1 MPNKLVLATG
11 ILLSHNVNMTD
22 RDFER
27 EPGAE
32 QQPAPRL
39 VGDLLPRYYEA
50 YGENPRYEVERS
62 IMIDGHEVAWLKYEG
77 EVAYDITGEG
87 KEGQPYSGHELRC
100 ACKFTEGTGW
110 RMQDDGRPVGLMGG
124 DVCLKKEAAI
134 HLRHLELREEYK
146 AREMFGRWGH
156 PGPEELEAIMLDLM
170 EKAKEEEFLEGT
182 SGARFWGGY
191 YYLQTV
197 ASIADLPMKNVWEA
211 ADKMI
216 ADKKIQLEGAVVQ
229 PYFEPAPPTWES
241 HGSLER
247 NGYRVVASLPTHSKM
262 PQTWQFEV
270 FKQGSEGEEPVRVEI
285 EIPQEP
291 LTHQP
296 TFGPDVDDVTR
307 AEERMAQILEE
318 LTNHRD

>member
-32 QQPAPRL
+32 QQPAPQL
-39 VGDLLPRYYEA
+39 VGDLWPRYYEA

>member
-1 MPNKLVLATG
+1 MTTG
-11 ILLSHNVNMTD
+11 
-22 RDFER
+22 DFER
-27 EPGAE
+27 EPGVE
-32 QQPAPRL
+32 QQPAPQL
-39 VGDLLPRYYEA
+39 IGDLLPRYYEA
-50 YGENPRYEVERS
+50 YGESPRYEVERS
-62 IMIDGHEVAWLKYEG
+62 IMVDGHEVAWLKYEG

-87 KEGQPYSGHELRC
+87 KEVQTYSGHELHC

-110 RMQDDGRPVGLMGG
+110 RMEEGGRPVGLIGG
-124 DVCLKKEAAI
+124 DGCIKKEAAI

-146 AREMFGRWGH
+146 ARDMFGMWGYLDT
-156 PGPEELEAIMLDLM
+156 EDLEAIMLDLM
-170 EKAKEEEFLEGT
+170 EKAKAEEFLEGT
-182 SGARFWGGY
+182 SGARSWGGY

-197 ASIADLPMKNVWEA
+197 ASITDLPMKSVREA

-229 PYFEPAPPTWES
+229 PYFEPASPTWEA
-241 HGSLER
+241 HGSVER
-247 NGYRVVASLPTHSKM
+247 DGYRVVASLPTHSKM

-270 FKQGSEGEEPVRVEI
+270 FKQGAEGEEPVRVEI

-296 TFGPDVDDVTR
+296 TFGPDVDDVAR

-318 LTNHRD
+318 VTQGQ